1 MTSLLGFLFL
11 LSPLLIAI
19 AWLAMTWVGIRSAR
33 TFVRLDRGYKLVR
46 VAMITVIA
54 TIWFGASFWYGGG
67 RKIYY
72 DTQVRELCA
81 KDGGVKVYEQVVLP
95 AERFDKYGEVA
106 VAPSADAKRADEFI
120 YKWTVTVIRS
130 GNPEIKR
137 NHFALVRQAD
147 AKLLA
152 EGMGY
157 VRTAGDMPGPWH
169 QSSFHCPEPNMYS
182 IKAISKRIFQRAGNN
197 EENRK

>member
-95 AERFDKYGEVA
+95 VERFDKWGNVD
-106 VAPSADAKRADEFI
+106 VPNKRHAKQYDEYYFEPETA
-120 YKWTVTVIRS
+120 YLKQGSPVLVRTVTRIIRRS
-130 GNPEIKR
+130 DGKVLGES
-137 NHFALVRQAD
+137 VRY
-147 AKLLA
+147 
-152 EGMGY
+152 GRGG
-157 VRTAGDMPGPWH
+157 GDLPGPWEPSTFDCPPIVELGLE
-169 QSSFHCPEPNMYS
+169 SSIF
-182 IKAISKRIFQRAGNN
+182 SKGVG
-197 EENRK
+197 K